1 MDKEEE
7 RLENKQYMQVVDAC
21 RELFK
26 KKLQDY
32 GAAWRILRPASV
44 TDQIYIKVARIRS
57 LQLSGEN
64 LVGDSIES
72 EFIGIVNYGIIGLIQ
87 FEDGFSEKNDTPID
101 LAEKLYDSHFA
112 ECFNVMKK
120 KNHDYGEAWRNM
132 RVETITDLIL
142 TKVFRTKQIEDHDGQ
157 TIASEGIPANYIDM
171 VNYAIFALCLLH
183 SNKDDVGY
191 EGLGRI
197 WIVQHGGEYV
207 PIYPTDERSYLNKD
221 KLDGEEMPDF
231 SLMPIPPSGKYYVAE
246 RNPEVNPSTETK

>member
-1 MDKEEE
+1 MDIIVMDKKEEE

-171 VNYAIFALCLLH
+171 VNYAIFALCLLQED
-183 SNKDDVGY
+183 KTRG
-191 EGLGRI
+191 EGWKMDYGDSSMEVDMTNSR
-197 WIVQHGGEYV
+197 VQMIGTLP
-207 PIYPTDERSYLNKD
+207 PIGDH
-221 KLDGEEMPDF
+221 
-231 SLMPIPPSGKYYVAE
+231 IYVAE

>member
-1 MDKEEE
+1 MDKEEEE

-112 ECFNVMKK
+112 ECFHVMKK

-171 VNYAIFALCLLH
+171 VNYAIFALCLL
-183 SNKDDVGY
+183 
-191 EGLGRI
+191 
-197 WIVQHGGEYV
+197 
-207 PIYPTDERSYLNKD
+207 DERKSDAGIANGKSGSGW
-221 KLDGEEMPDF
+221 KLEDM
-231 SLMPIPPSGKYYVAE
+231 VAE
-246 RNPEVNPSTETK
+246 NAKGNAYIKAPAKSRVDIGPGTIE

>member
-1 MDKEEE
+1 MDKKEEE
-7 RLENKQYMQVVDAC
+7 RLEYKQYMQVADAC

-142 TKVFRTKQIEDHDGQ
+142 TKVFRTKQIEDHGGK

-171 VNYAIFALCLLH
+171 VNYAIFALCLLQE
-183 SNKDDVGY
+183 NKDDTGY
-191 EGLGRI
+191 EGLGQ
-197 WIVQHGGEYV
+197 WFVKEDGSFV
-207 PIYPTDERSYLNKD
+207 PINIPYEKLTYKENSKDVVNGCNKP
-221 KLDGEEMPDF
+221 ETN
-231 SLMPIPPSGKYYVAE
+231 SGIE
-246 RNPEVNPSTETK
+246 

>member
-1 MDKEEE
+1 MDKKEEE

-72 EFIGIVNYGIIGLIQ
+72 EFIGIVNYGIVGLIQ

-101 LAEKLYDSHFA
+101 LAENLYDSHFA

-171 VNYAIFALCLLH
+171 VNYAIFALCLLQED
-183 SNKDDVGY
+183 KTRG
-191 EGLGRI
+191 EG
-197 WIVQHGGEYV
+197 W
-207 PIYPTDERSYLNKD
+207 
-221 KLDGEEMPDF
+221 KLDYGDSSMEVDMTNSRVQMIGTLP
-231 SLMPIPPSGKYYVAE
+231 PIGDHIYVAE
-246 RNPEVNPSTETK
+246 RDNHEINTGTGTGHKRCRTKL

>member
-7 RLENKQYMQVVDAC
+7 ERLEYKQYMQVVDAC

-171 VNYAIFALCLLH
+171 VNYAIFALCLLQED
-183 SNKDDVGY
+183 KTRG
-191 EGLGRI
+191 EGWKMDYGDSSMEVDMTNSR
-197 WIVQHGGEYV
+197 VQIIGTLP
-207 PIYPTDERSYLNKD
+207 PIGDH
-221 KLDGEEMPDF
+221 
-231 SLMPIPPSGKYYVAE
+231 IYVAE

>member
-1 MDKEEE
+1 MDKEEEE

-171 VNYAIFALCLLH
+171 VNYAIFALCLLQED
-183 SNKDDVGY
+183 KTRG
-191 EGLGRI
+191 EGWKMDYGDSSMEVDMTNSR
-197 WIVQHGGEYV
+197 VQMIGTLP
-207 PIYPTDERSYLNKD
+207 PIGDH
-221 KLDGEEMPDF
+221 
-231 SLMPIPPSGKYYVAE
+231 IYVAE

>member
-7 RLENKQYMQVVDAC
+7 ERLEYKQYMQVVDEC

-171 VNYAIFALCLLH
+171 VNYAIFALCLL
-183 SNKDDVGY
+183 
-191 EGLGRI
+191 
-197 WIVQHGGEYV
+197 Q
-207 PIYPTDERSYLNKD
+207 ERPVSSTD

-231 SLMPIPPSGKYYVAE
+231 SLMPIHPSGKYYVAE
-246 RNPEVNPSTETK
+246 RNHEVNPSAETK

>member
-1 MDKEEE
+1 MDKGEEE
-7 RLENKQYMQVVDAC
+7 RLEYKQYMQVVDAC

-72 EFIGIVNYGIIGLIQ
+72 EFVGIVNYGIIGLIQ

-142 TKVFRTKQIEDHDGQ
+142 TKVFRTKQIEDHDGH

-171 VNYAIFALCLLH
+171 VNYAIFALCLL
-183 SNKDDVGY
+183 
-191 EGLGRI
+191 
-197 WIVQHGGEYV
+197 Q
-207 PIYPTDERSYLNKD
+207 ERPVSSTD
-221 KLDGEEMPDF
+221 KLDGEEMPDS
-231 SLMPIPPSGKYYVAE
+231 SLMPIPPSGKYYVAK

>member
-1 MDKEEE
+1 MDKGEEE
-7 RLENKQYMQVVDAC
+7 RLEYKQYMQVVDAC

-72 EFIGIVNYGIIGLIQ
+72 EFVGIVNYGIIGLIQ

-142 TKVFRTKQIEDHDGQ
+142 TKVFRTKQIEDHDGH

-171 VNYAIFALCLLH
+171 VNYAIFALCLLQED
-183 SNKDDVGY
+183 KTRG
-191 EGLGRI
+191 EGWEMDYGDSSMEVDMTNSR
-197 WIVQHGGEYV
+197 VQMIGTLP
-207 PIYPTDERSYLNKD
+207 PIGDH
-221 KLDGEEMPDF
+221 
-231 SLMPIPPSGKYYVAE
+231 IYVAE

>member
-7 RLENKQYMQVVDAC
+7 ERLEYKQYMQVVDAC

-72 EFIGIVNYGIIGLIQ
+72 EFVGIVNYGIIGLIQ

-171 VNYAIFALCLLH
+171 VNYAIFALCLLQED
-183 SNKDDVGY
+183 KTRG
-191 EGLGRI
+191 EGWKMDYGDSSMEVDMTNSR
-197 WIVQHGGEYV
+197 VQIIGTLP
-207 PIYPTDERSYLNKD
+207 PIGDH
-221 KLDGEEMPDF
+221 
-231 SLMPIPPSGKYYVAE
+231 IYVAE

>member
-1 MDKEEE
+1 MDKEEEE
-7 RLENKQYMQVVDAC
+7 RLENKQYMQVVDTC

-171 VNYAIFALCLLH
+171 VNYAIFALCLLQED
-183 SNKDDVGY
+183 KTRG
-191 EGLGRI
+191 EGWKMDYGDSSMEVDMTNSR
-197 WIVQHGGEYV
+197 VQMIGTLP
-207 PIYPTDERSYLNKD
+207 PIGDH
-221 KLDGEEMPDF
+221 
-231 SLMPIPPSGKYYVAE
+231 IYVAE

>member
-7 RLENKQYMQVVDAC
+7 ERLEYKQYMQVVDAC

-101 LAEKLYDSHFA
+101 LAEKLYDSHLA

-142 TKVFRTKQIEDHDGQ
+142 TKVFRTKQIEGHDGQ

-171 VNYAIFALCLLH
+171 VNYAIFALCLLQ
-183 SNKDDVGY
+183 SNKDDVGIA
-191 EGLGRI
+191 GLGK
-197 WIVQHGGEYV
+197 WFVEENGKLV
-207 PIYPTDERSYLNKD
+207 PINHPI
-221 KLDGEEMPDF
+221 EMLVEPSNRKSASTGCKKPD
-231 SLMPIPPSGKYYVAE
+231 I
-246 RNPEVNPSTETK
+246 NPGTVTEQ

>member
-7 RLENKQYMQVVDAC
+7 ERLEYKQYIQVVDAC

-171 VNYAIFALCLLH
+171 VNYAIFALCLLQED
-183 SNKDDVGY
+183 KDDTGY
-191 EGLGRI
+191 AGLGRI
-197 WIVQHGGEYV
+197 WVVQKNSGNYV
-207 PIYPTDERSYLNKD
+207 PIYSPDECPVVISKD
-221 KLDGEEMPDF
+221 A
-231 SLMPIPPSGKYYVAE
+231 SGVVE
-246 RNPEVNPSTETK
+246 RKKPEITPGTGTEQ

>member
-1 MDKEEE
+1 MDKEEEE

-32 GAAWRILRPASV
+32 GAAWRILRPSSV

-171 VNYAIFALCLLH
+171 VNYAIFALCLLQN
-183 SNKDDVGY
+183 NKDDVGIA
-191 EGLGRI
+191 GLGQ
-197 WIVQHGGEYV
+197 WFVEENDKLV
-207 PIYPTDERSYLNKD
+207 PINHPI
-221 KLDGEEMPDF
+221 EM
-231 SLMPIPPSGKYYVAE
+231 LVEPSNRKGALTGCEKPE
-246 RNPEVNPSTETK
+246 INPGTVTEQ

>member
-7 RLENKQYMQVVDAC
+7 ERLEYKQYMQVVDEC

-142 TKVFRTKQIEDHDGQ
+142 SKVFRTKQIEDNNGN
-157 TIASEGIPANYIDM
+157 TIASEGIAANYIDM
-171 VNYAIFALCLLH
+171 VNYAIFALCLLAE
-183 SNKDDVGY
+183 SPKAVGRTPVTEEEWQQFAEQNGVFIDQDGRFVKKDDDGVPHLGEKVYVGFMKP
-191 EGLGRI
+191 E
-197 WIVQHGGEYV
+197 
-207 PIYPTDERSYLNKD
+207 
-221 KLDGEEMPDF
+221 
-231 SLMPIPPSGKYYVAE
+231 IPPGTG
-246 RNPEVNPSTETK
+246 TEQ

>member
-7 RLENKQYMQVVDAC
+7 ERLEYKQYMQVVDEC

-120 KNHDYGEAWRNM
+120 KNHDYGEVWRNM

-142 TKVFRTKQIEDHDGQ
+142 SKVFRTKQIEDNNGN
-157 TIASEGIPANYIDM
+157 TIASEGIAANYIDM
-171 VNYAIFALCLLH
+171 VNYAIFALCLLAE
-183 SNKDDVGY
+183 SPKAVGRTPVTEEEWQQFAEQNGVFIDQDGRFVKKDDDGVPHLGEKVYVGFM
-191 EGLGRI
+191 
-197 WIVQHGGEYV
+197 
-207 PIYPTDERSYLNKD
+207 K
-221 KLDGEEMPDF
+221 
-231 SLMPIPPSGKYYVAE
+231 
-246 RNPEVNPSTETK
+246 PEITPGTGTEQ

>member
-1 MDKEEE
+1 MDNKEEE
-7 RLENKQYMQVVDAC
+7 RLEYKQYMQVADAC

-72 EFIGIVNYGIIGLIQ
+72 EFVGIVNYGIIGLIQ

-171 VNYAIFALCLLH
+171 VNYAIFALCLLQD
-183 SNKDDVGY
+183 SKNV
-191 EGLGRI
+191 EGLCLGDGRP
-197 WIVQHGGEYV
+197 IVDSNGNMEGIYDPNMKDEIKPSLP
-207 PIYPTDERSYLNKD
+207 PIGNKV
-221 KLDGEEMPDF
+221 
-231 SLMPIPPSGKYYVAE
+231 YVAY
-246 RNPEVNPSTETK
+246 RNPENSGGND

>member
-1 MDKEEE
+1 MDKEEEE

-87 FEDGFSEKNDTPID
+87 FEDGFSEKDDTPID

-171 VNYAIFALCLLH
+171 VNYAIFALCLLQED
-183 SNKDDVGY
+183 KTRG
-191 EGLGRI
+191 EGWKMDYGDSSMEVDMTNSR
-197 WIVQHGGEYV
+197 VQMIGTLP
-207 PIYPTDERSYLNKD
+207 PIGDHIS
-221 KLDGEEMPDF
+221 
-231 SLMPIPPSGKYYVAE
+231 VAE

>member
-1 MDKEEE
+1 MDKEEEE

-171 VNYAIFALCLLH
+171 VNYAIFALCLLQED
-183 SNKDDVGY
+183 KTRG
-191 EGLGRI
+191 EGWKMDYGDSSMEVDMTNSR
-197 WIVQHGGEYV
+197 VQIIGTLP
-207 PIYPTDERSYLNKD
+207 PIGDH
-221 KLDGEEMPDF
+221 
-231 SLMPIPPSGKYYVAE
+231 IYVAE

>member
-7 RLENKQYMQVVDAC
+7 ERLEYKQYMQVVDAC

-101 LAEKLYDSHFA
+101 LAKKLYDSHFA

-171 VNYAIFALCLLH
+171 VNYAIFALCLLQED
-183 SNKDDVGY
+183 KTRG
-191 EGLGRI
+191 EGWKMDYGDSSMEVDMTNSR
-197 WIVQHGGEYV
+197 VQMIGTLP
-207 PIYPTDERSYLNKD
+207 PIGDH
-221 KLDGEEMPDF
+221 
-231 SLMPIPPSGKYYVAE
+231 IYVAE

>member
-1 MDKEEE
+1 MDKEEEE

-72 EFIGIVNYGIIGLIQ
+72 EFIGIVNYGIIGIIQ
-87 FEDGFSEKNDTPID
+87 FVKGF
-101 LAEKLYDSHFA
+101 AEKVDITPEEADRLYNLGVED
-112 ECFNVMKK
+112 CIKIMKK

-171 VNYAIFALCLLH
+171 VNYAIFALCLLQED
-183 SNKDDVGY
+183 KTRG
-191 EGLGRI
+191 EGWKMDYGDSSMEVDMTNSR
-197 WIVQHGGEYV
+197 VQMIGTLP
-207 PIYPTDERSYLNKD
+207 PIGDH
-221 KLDGEEMPDF
+221 
-231 SLMPIPPSGKYYVAE
+231 IYVAK

>member
-1 MDKEEE
+1 MDIIVMDKKEEE

-57 LQLSGEN
+57 LQLSGKN

-171 VNYAIFALCLLH
+171 VNYAIFALCLL
-183 SNKDDVGY
+183 
-191 EGLGRI
+191 
-197 WIVQHGGEYV
+197 Q
-207 PIYPTDERSYLNKD
+207 ERPVSSTD

-231 SLMPIPPSGKYYVAE
+231 SLMPIPPSGKYYVAK

>member
-1 MDKEEE
+1 MDKEEEE

-142 TKVFRTKQIEDHDGQ
+142 TKVFRTKQIEDNDGQ

-171 VNYAIFALCLLH
+171 VNYAIFALCLL
-183 SNKDDVGY
+183 
-191 EGLGRI
+191 
-197 WIVQHGGEYV
+197 Q
-207 PIYPTDERSYLNKD
+207 ERPVSSTD

-231 SLMPIPPSGKYYVAE
+231 SLMPIPPSGKYYVAK

>member
-1 MDKEEE
+1 MDKKEEE

-72 EFIGIVNYGIIGLIQ
+72 EFVGIVNYGIIGLIQ

-171 VNYAIFALCLLH
+171 VNYAIFALCLLQED
-183 SNKDDVGY
+183 KTRG
-191 EGLGRI
+191 EGWKMDYGDSSMEVDMTNSR
-197 WIVQHGGEYV
+197 VQMIGTLP
-207 PIYPTDERSYLNKD
+207 PIGDH
-221 KLDGEEMPDF
+221 
-231 SLMPIPPSGKYYVAE
+231 IYVAE

>member
-7 RLENKQYMQVVDAC
+7 ERLEYKQYMQVVDAC

-171 VNYAIFALCLLH
+171 VNYAIFALCLLQED
-183 SNKDDVGY
+183 KTRG
-191 EGLGRI
+191 EGWKMDYGDSSMEVDMTNSR
-197 WIVQHGGEYV
+197 VQMIGTLP
-207 PIYPTDERSYLNKD
+207 PIGDH
-221 KLDGEEMPDF
+221 
-231 SLMPIPPSGKYYVAE
+231 IYVAE

>member
-1 MDKEEE
+1 MDKEEEE

-142 TKVFRTKQIEDHDGQ
+142 TKVFRTKQIEDHDGH

-171 VNYAIFALCLLH
+171 VNYAIFALCLLQED
-183 SNKDDVGY
+183 KTRG
-191 EGLGRI
+191 EGWKMDYGDSSMEVDMTNSR
-197 WIVQHGGEYV
+197 VQMIGTLP
-207 PIYPTDERSYLNKD
+207 PIGDH
-221 KLDGEEMPDF
+221 
-231 SLMPIPPSGKYYVAE
+231 IYVAE

>member
-1 MDKEEE
+1 MDIIVMDKKEEE

-171 VNYAIFALCLLH
+171 VNYAIFALCLL
-183 SNKDDVGY
+183 
-191 EGLGRI
+191 
-197 WIVQHGGEYV
+197 Q
-207 PIYPTDERSYLNKD
+207 ERPVSSTD

-231 SLMPIPPSGKYYVAE
+231 SLMPIPPSGKYYVAK